1 MSLLDAHFGEVSA
14 ALDWRAPEFAD
25 ESPDDDSELNPTP
38 SDVVGIL
45 GFDPREFEGPGD
57 EGKVV
62 LKGEHSGAMV
72 AWMLP
77 PDVAAAIS
85 NEGGEDPADMHVTVL
100 YLGKGIEPAKI
111 EALRAALRGIAG
123 QVAPLIGTIG
133 GVGRFPATESSEGRD
148 VIVGLVD
155 VARLEALR
163 ERIIAAARACGIEP
177 VLNHG
182 YTPHVTLA
190 YVDPSFS
197 GEKREVGSTPV
208 TISEL
213 TLAVAGEREAFPLVG
228 SEVIKAHG
236 GGPCPMCG
244 KRSWGWDVL
253 AVCTDCHYVGTDK
266 NFHSKALR
274 KAASLPP
281 LQRGGPTVD
290 RARRQFQAKLGEF
303 LRDAAAK
310 IARRVLLV
318 GESAEKVSKAD
329 AKPKLTPAQI
339 AAMQALQAD
348 EVLHIDWDDLIPE
361 AEAALTTIAEA
372 GGYQA
377 LAQLEIRDTDVIS
390 EVNSIAGKW
399 AHERAAEMVGK
410 KWVDGKLVDNP
421 NAQWAIS
428 ESTRDSLRSV
438 IEDAFSRNTGMRE
451 LSSAIQ
457 EAGAFSESRA
467 MMIAKTEALLAENRG
482 NLQGW
487 QAGGVETISWTC
499 SEDHDDNSD
508 CSCLELEENSPY
520 PVDAVP
526 DLPHPGCWCTLSV
539 DRLTGEPAEDDED

>member
-1 MSLLDAHFGEVSA
+1 MSMYVANEKKMLGQ
-14 ALDWRAPEFAD
+14 FA
-25 ESPDDDSELNPTP
+25 SNYGYRQLR
-38 SDVVGIL
+38 DVVGAHHPALASLVEHGVSEHVLDVQADLKQLVGATHDADAASVAKALGDLIDGEEIIVITNGVL
-45 GFDPREFEGPGD
+45 NGEHLEDEDDGETVYGLEQGPGFDDEAPGD
-57 EGKVV
+57 EEKV
-62 LKGEHSGAMV
+62 LKGGAV
-72 AWMLP
+72 
-77 PDVAAAIS
+77 
-85 NEGGEDPADMHVTVL
+85 
-100 YLGKGIEPAKI
+100 
-111 EALRAALRGIAG
+111 
-123 QVAPLIGTIG
+123 
-133 GVGRFPATESSEGRD
+133 
-148 VIVGLVD
+148 
-155 VARLEALR
+155 
-163 ERIIAAARACGIEP
+163 
-177 VLNHG
+177 
-182 YTPHVTLA
+182 
-190 YVDPSFS
+190 
-197 GEKREVGSTPV
+197 
-208 TISEL
+208 
-213 TLAVAGEREAFPLVG
+213 
-228 SEVIKAHG
+228 
-236 GGPCPMCG
+236 
-244 KRSWGWDVL
+244 
-253 AVCTDCHYVGTDK
+253 
-266 NFHSKALR
+266 LR

-310 IARRVLLV
+310 IARRVLLLC
-318 GESAEKVSKAD
+318 ESAEKVSKAD
-329 AKPKLTPAQI
+329 AKPKLTPTQI
-339 AAMQALQAD
+339 AAMQAPQAD

-399 AHERAAEMVGK
+399 AHERAAEMVGR
-410 KWVDGKLVDNP
+410 KWVDGKLVENP

-482 NLQGW
+482 NLHGW

-526 DLPHPGCWCTLSV
+526 DLPHPSCWCTLSV

>member
-57 EGKVV
+57 EGKV
-62 LKGEHSGAMV
+62 LK
-72 AWMLP
+72 
-77 PDVAAAIS
+77 
-85 NEGGEDPADMHVTVL
+85 
-100 YLGKGIEPAKI
+100 
-111 EALRAALRGIAG
+111 
-123 QVAPLIGTIG
+123 
-133 GVGRFPATESSEGRD
+133 
-148 VIVGLVD
+148 
-155 VARLEALR
+155 
-163 ERIIAAARACGIEP
+163 
-177 VLNHG
+177 
-182 YTPHVTLA
+182 
-190 YVDPSFS
+190 
-197 GEKREVGSTPV
+197 
-208 TISEL
+208 
-213 TLAVAGEREAFPLVG
+213 AGEREALPLAG
-228 SEVIKAHG
+228 SEVINVHG
-236 GGPCPMCG
+236 
-244 KRSWGWDVL
+244 RR
-253 AVCTDCHYVGTDK
+253 
-266 NFHSKALR
+266 LR

>member
-1 MSLLDAHFGEVSA
+1 MTAAAFVEQVRAGQVAVGFGGRAEGGKLADGFA
-14 ALDWRAPEFAD
+14 ALTLSNPETVTAEAFNVGVFGPDKKWD
-25 ESPDDDSELNPTP
+25 EAME
-38 SDVVGIL
+38 DV
-45 GFDPREFEGPGD
+45 REAIAALPGG
-57 EGKVV
+57 EEKV

-77 PDVAAAIS
+77 ADVAKEIS
-85 NEGGEDPADMHVTVL
+85 IEGGEDPADMHVTVL
-100 YLGKGIEPAKI
+100 YLGKGIEPSKI

-123 QVAPLIGTIG
+123 QVAPLSGTIG
-133 GVGRFPATESSEGRD
+133 GVSRFPATESSEGRD

-213 TLAVAGEREAFPLVG
+213 TLAVAGEREAFPLSG
-228 SEVIKAHG
+228 SEVIKAQV
-236 GGPCPMCG
+236 
-244 KRSWGWDVL
+244 RR
-253 AVCTDCHYVGTDK
+253 
-266 NFHSKALR
+266 LR
-274 KAASLPP
+274 EAASLPR

-303 LRDAAAK
+303 LRDAAVK
-310 IARRVLLV
+310 IARRVLLLC
-318 GESAEKVSKAD
+318 ESAEKVSKAD
-329 AKPKLTPAQI
+329 AKPKLTPTQI
-339 AAMQALQAD
+339 AAMQAPQAD

-399 AHERAAEMVGK
+399 AHERAAEMVGR
-410 KWVDGKLVDNP
+410 KWVDGKLVENP

-467 MMIAKTEALLAENRG
+467 MMIAKTEALKSETQG
-482 NLQGW
+482 NLLGW
-487 QAGGVETISWTC
+487 KTSGDCESYNWTLSADHPEDADCDC
-499 SEDHDDNSD
+499 SEFA
-508 CSCLELEENSPY
+508 EGSPY
-520 PVDAVP
+520 LPE
-526 DLPHPGCWCTLSV
+526 DLPDFPCHPNDECGITVARFKW
-539 DRLTGEPAEDDED
+539 ENAADDED